1 MKKILLALLAAA
13 ALPGCTESAPEGTD
27 TPEACATGFVTA
39 FYNFDF
45 KRSLALCTDSSDQWL
60 RLFAAN
66 LSEDD
71 VEDIRALTSVPAI
84 DRCKVTRQ
92 TGDSATV
99 VCELSHVFL
108 LDTIGSRG
116 HMADEATVTLHLVK
130 SEGLWKVRMADLP
143 RSGT

>member
-1 MKKILLALLAAA
+1 MDNPAAV
-13 ALPGCTESAPEGTD
+13 LWNRVISQISVNKPD
-27 TPEACATGFVTA
+27 NGFQKPSNVIEV
-39 FYNFDF
+39 
-45 KRSLALCTDSSDQWL
+45 ALCADSSDQWL

-92 TGDSATV
+92 AGDSATV

-108 LDTIGSRG
+108 LDTIGSRDW
-116 HMADEATVTLHLVK
+116 AQ
-130 SEGLWKVRMADLP
+130 
-143 RSGT
+143 